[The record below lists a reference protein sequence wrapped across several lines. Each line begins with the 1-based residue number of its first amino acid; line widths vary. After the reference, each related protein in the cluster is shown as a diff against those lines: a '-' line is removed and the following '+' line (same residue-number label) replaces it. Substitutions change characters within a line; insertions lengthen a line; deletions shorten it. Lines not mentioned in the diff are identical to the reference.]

1 LATSNNNVNEITKVL
16 HAAFGWALTKDKAL
30 FENSFTN
37 SDDFFS
43 IFPDSKSTAIGWNQ
57 FKKFLDSWMD
67 PRNIATGY
75 EIKDLRIVL
84 SKNKNVAWFS
94 AIVDDE
100 GEFDGKPWGSKNI
113 RWTGVLEKRAGLWK
127 ICQQHLSEANDLNK

>member
-1 LATSNNNVNEITKVL
+1 LPTSIDSIKEIRKVL

-37 SDDFFS
+37 TDDFFS
-43 IFPDSKSTAIGWNQ
+43 YFPDSKSTAIGWNQ

-67 PRNIATGY
+67 PRNIAKGY
-75 EIKDLRIVL
+75 EIRDLRIVL
-84 SKNKNVAWFS
+84 SRSKDVAWFS

-113 RWTGVLEKRAGLWK
+113 RWTGVLEKRDGGWK
-127 ICQQHLSEANDLNK
+127 ICQQHLSEANDQKL